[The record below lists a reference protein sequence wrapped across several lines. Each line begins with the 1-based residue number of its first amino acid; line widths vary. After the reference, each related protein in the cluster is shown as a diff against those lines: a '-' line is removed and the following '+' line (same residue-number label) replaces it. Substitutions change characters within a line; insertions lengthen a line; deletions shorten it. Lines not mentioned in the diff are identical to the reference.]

1 MGIKHHHIKESPCLH
16 CSKSKKMASKAPSAM
31 CCDPAAD
38 CCGQATCCT
47 VANQC
52 CPSQACCNSASDQVA
67 YACQGGLPVVTRP
80 AAVPRGHVGPAPVV
94 VETRHAVKG
103 LVDEQSAKHDK
114 TQQSS
119 KVLCMCRLYIS
130 NLHLWFVNF
139 M

>member
-1 MGIKHHHIKESPCLH
+1 MGLQIE
-16 CSKSKKMASKAPSAM
+16 KMASKAPSAM

-67 YACQGGLPVVTRP
+67 YACQGG
-80 AAVPRGHVGPAPVV
+80 APVV

-119 KVLCMCRLYIS
+119 KDLCMCRLYIS
-130 NLHLWFVNF
+130 NLHLRFVHF
-139 M
+139 MRKQNLKNTNSTG